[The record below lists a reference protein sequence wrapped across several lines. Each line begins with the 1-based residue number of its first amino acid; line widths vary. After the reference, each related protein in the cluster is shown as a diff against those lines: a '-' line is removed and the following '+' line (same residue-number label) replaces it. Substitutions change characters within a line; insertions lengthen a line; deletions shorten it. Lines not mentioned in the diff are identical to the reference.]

1 MNVLKMEASKL
12 GRERR
17 ERREIERARRKGRR
31 GKRKGEWEGRL

>member
-17 ERREIERARRKGRR
+17 ERREIERERRKGRR